1 MIKILQVRNI
11 DSFVESRRQKT
22 SEKDRKTV
30 QSILNDVRKNGD
42 SAVKKYERKFNG
54 KSTSQL
60 RVSAK
65 EIKEALSKISLE
77 ESPALYDM
85 KREILDYSSELM
97 QDLRIRVKKH
107 DKYKEGFLIVCR
119 WIDRNSKYEK
129 GISFIDGEQVQVPQR
144 LEKRLRAK
152 GLIFGGRGSR
162 IELSDL
168 KRSFV
173 PIPSVGCYIPGGQA
187 RYPSSVVMS
196 VVPAAVAGVKRIVVV
211 SPPGRNGKIDPLT
224 IAAAKRCGATEI
236 YKVGGAQA
244 IGALAYGTKTIPKVD
259 KIIGPGGKFVSVA
272 KSLVSDQTAIDMVA
286 GPTELGIIADASS
299 DPELVALD
307 LISQAEHSKDTMCF
321 VITQSKTMANQ
332 IQKSIEKLI
341 PGTERSS
348 IIKESISKN
357 GFIAVC
363 KNENEMVEL
372 ANKIAPEHLELM
384 VKNAK
389 SLSQKITG
397 AGLLLIGKNTPSA
410 ASDYLL
416 GTNHILPTN
425 GFGRTRGGLSVLDFL
440 KLQTVVESEKSAL
453 RKISKSLKALTDAE
467 GFPNHFRAVERRL
480 D

>member
-54 KSTSQL
+54 RKTSQL

-65 EIKEALSKISLE
+65 EIKEAQSKISRE
-77 ESPALYDM
+77 EVTALQTMSARLSNSSP
-85 KREILDYSSELM
+85 KI
-97 QDLRIRVKKH
+97 
-107 DKYKEGFLIVCR
+107 
-119 WIDRNSKYEK
+119 
-129 GISFIDGEQVQVPQR
+129 QV
-144 LEKRLRAK
+144 
-152 GLIFGGRGSR
+152 RGSR
-162 IELSDL
+162 
-168 KRSFV
+168 KFV

-196 VVPAAVAGVKRIVVV
+196 VIPAKIAGVKRIVVV
-211 SPPGRNGKIDPLT
+211 SPPSRDGKIDPLT
-224 IAAAKRCGATEI
+224 IVAAKMCGATEI
-236 YKVGGAQA
+236 YKVGGGQA
-244 IGALAYGTKTIPKVD
+244 IGALAYGTKSIPKVD
-259 KIIGPGGKFVSVA
+259 KIVGPGGKFVSIA

-286 GPTELGIIADASS
+286 GPTELGIIVDASS
-299 DPELVALD
+299 NPELVALD

-321 VITQSKTMANQ
+321 VITQSKTMAKQ
-332 IQKSIEKLI
+332 IQKSIEKVI

-363 KNENEMVEL
+363 KNQNEMIEL
-372 ANKIAPEHLELM
+372 ANKFAPEHMELM

-389 SLSQKITG
+389 TLSKKITG
-397 AGLLLIGKNTPSA
+397 AGLVLIGKNTPSA
-410 ASDYLL
+410 VSDYLL

-440 KLQTVVESEKSAL
+440 KLQTVVESKKSAL
-453 RKISKSLKALTDAE
+453 RNISKSLKALTDAE
-467 GFPNHFRAVERRL
+467 DLPNHYKAVKRRL

>member
-1 MIKILQVRNI
+1 LIKILQVRDI

-30 QSILNDVRKNGD
+30 QAILNDVKRNGD

-54 KSTSQL
+54 RNTSQL

-65 EIKEALSKISLE
+65 EIKEARSKISSEEVTALRDMSARLLPRQKILANPWLE
-77 ESPALYDM
+77 IGSVY
-85 KREILDYSSELM
+85 
-97 QDLRIRVKKH
+97 
-107 DKYKEGFLIVCR
+107 
-119 WIDRNSKYEK
+119 
-129 GISFIDGEQVQVPQR
+129 
-144 LEKRLRAK
+144 
-152 GLIFGGRGSR
+152 RG
-162 IELSDL
+162 
-168 KRSFV
+168 FV

-196 VVPAAVAGVKRIVVV
+196 VVPARNAGVKRIVVV
-211 SPPGRNGKIDPLT
+211 SPPGRDGKIDPLT
-224 IAAAKRCGATEI
+224 IVAAKMCGATEI

-244 IGALAYGTKTIPKVD
+244 IGALSYGTKSIPKVD
-259 KIIGPGGKFVSVA
+259 KIVGPGGKFVSIA

-286 GPTELGIIADASS
+286 GPTELGIIADAIS

-321 VITQSKTMANQ
+321 VITQSKTVAKQ

-348 IIKESISKN
+348 IIKEGISKN

-363 KNENEMVEL
+363 KSQNEMIEL

-389 SLSQKITG
+389 SLSKKITG
-397 AGLLLIGKNTPSA
+397 SGLLLIGKNTPSA

-416 GTNHILPTN
+416 GTNHILPTS
-425 GFGRTRGGLSVLDFL
+425 GFGRTRGGISVLDFM
-440 KLQTVVESEKSAL
+440 KLQTVVESKKSGL
-453 RKISKSLKALTDAE
+453 RTILKSLKAITDAE
-467 GFPNHFRAVERRL
+467 DLPNHYKAVKRRL

>member
-22 SEKDRKTV
+22 SEKDKKIV

-54 KSTSQL
+54 RKTSQL

-65 EIKEALSKISLE
+65 EIKEAQSKISRKERSALRDMSARLLSRQKILANPWLE
-77 ESPALYDM
+77 A
-85 KREILDYSSELM
+85 
-97 QDLRIRVKKH
+97 
-107 DKYKEGFLIVCR
+107 
-119 WIDRNSKYEK
+119 
-129 GISFIDGEQVQVPQR
+129 
-144 LEKRLRAK
+144 
-152 GLIFGGRGSR
+152 GSVYR
-162 IELSDL
+162 D
-168 KRSFV
+168 FV

-196 VVPAAVAGVKRIVVV
+196 VVPARKAGVKRIVVV
-211 SPPGRNGKIDPLT
+211 SPPNRDGKIDPLT
-224 IAAAKRCGATEI
+224 IVAAKMCGATEI

-244 IGALAYGTKTIPKVD
+244 IGALAYGTKSIPKVD
-259 KIIGPGGKFVSVA
+259 KIVGPGGKFVSIA
-272 KSLVSDQTAIDMVA
+272 KLLVSDQTAIDMVA

-299 DPELVALD
+299 DPDLVALD

-321 VITQSKTMANQ
+321 VITQSKIMAKQ

-357 GFIAVC
+357 GFIAMC
-363 KNENEMVEL
+363 KNQNEMVEL
-372 ANKIAPEHLELM
+372 ANKIAPEHMELM
-384 VKNAK
+384 VKNARSFSK
-389 SLSQKITG
+389 KITG

-425 GFGRTRGGLSVLDFL
+425 GFGRTRGGLSVLDFS
-440 KLQTVVESEKSAL
+440 KLQTIVESKKSTL

-467 GFPNHFRAVERRL
+467 DLPNHYKAVKRRL

>member
-1 MIKILQVRNI
+1 LIKILQVRNI

-54 KSTSQL
+54 RKTSQL

-65 EIKEALSKISLE
+65 EIKEARYKISSEEVTALRDMSVRLFAGPNQILANPWLE
-77 ESPALYDM
+77 VGSVY
-85 KREILDYSSELM
+85 R
-97 QDLRIRVKKH
+97 DL
-107 DKYKEGFLIVCR
+107 
-119 WIDRNSKYEK
+119 
-129 GISFIDGEQVQVPQR
+129 
-144 LEKRLRAK
+144 
-152 GLIFGGRGSR
+152 
-162 IELSDL
+162 
-168 KRSFV
+168 V

-196 VVPAAVAGVKRIVVV
+196 VVPARKAGVKRIVVV
-211 SPPGRNGKIDPLT
+211 SPPGRDGKIDPLT
-224 IAAAKRCGATEI
+224 IVAAKMCGATEI

-244 IGALAYGTKTIPKVD
+244 IGALAYGTKSIHKVD
-259 KIIGPGGKFVSVA
+259 KIVGPGGKFVSIA
-272 KSLVSDQTAIDMVA
+272 KSLVSDQTAIDMIA

-299 DPELVALD
+299 DPELIALD

-321 VITQSKTMANQ
+321 VITQSKTMAKQ

-357 GFIAVC
+357 GFIAIC
-363 KNENEMVEL
+363 KNENEMIGL
-372 ANKIAPEHLELM
+372 ANEIAPEHMELM

-389 SLSQKITG
+389 TLSKKITG
-397 AGLLLIGKNTPSA
+397 AGLLLIGKNTPSS

-440 KLQTVVESEKSAL
+440 KLQTTVEEKKSGL
-453 RKISKSLKALTDAE
+453 KSISDKLKTLTDAE
-467 GFPNHFRAVERRL
+467 GLPNHYEAVKRRL
-480 D
+480 E

>member
-22 SEKDRKTV
+22 SEKDKKTV

-54 KSTSQL
+54 RKTSQL

-65 EIKEALSKISLE
+65 EIKEARSKISRE
-77 ESPALYDM
+77 EVTALQTMSARLSNSSP
-85 KREILDYSSELM
+85 KI
-97 QDLRIRVKKH
+97 QI
-107 DKYKEGFLIVCR
+107 
-119 WIDRNSKYEK
+119 
-129 GISFIDGEQVQVPQR
+129 
-144 LEKRLRAK
+144 
-152 GLIFGGRGSR
+152 RGSR
-162 IELSDL
+162 
-168 KRSFV
+168 KFV
-173 PIPSVGCYIPGGQA
+173 AIPSVGCYIPGGQA

-196 VVPAAVAGVKRIVVV
+196 VIPAKIAGVKRIVIV
-211 SPPGRNGKIDPLT
+211 SPPNRDGKIDPLT
-224 IAAAKRCGATEI
+224 IVAAKKCGATEI

-244 IGALAYGTKTIPKVD
+244 IGALAYGTKSIPKVD
-259 KIIGPGGKFVSVA
+259 KIVGPGGKFVSIA

-299 DPELVALD
+299 DPELIALD
-307 LISQAEHSKDTMCF
+307 LISQAEHSRDTMCF
-321 VITQSKTMANQ
+321 VITQSKTMAKQ

-363 KNENEMVEL
+363 KNENEMIGL
-372 ANKIAPEHLELM
+372 ANEIAPEHMELM

-389 SLSQKITG
+389 TLSKKITG
-397 AGLLLIGKNTPSA
+397 AGLLLIGQNTPSA

-440 KLQTVVESEKSAL
+440 KLQTVVESKKSAFEYEIVWRTVL
-453 RKISKSLKALTDAE
+453 KSLKALTDAE
-467 GFPNHFRAVERRL
+467 GLPNHYKAVKRRL
-480 D
+480 E

>member
-1 MIKILQVRNI
+1 MIKILQVRNV
-11 DSFVESRRQKT
+11 DSFVESRRQRT

-30 QSILNDVRKNGD
+30 QKILNDVRKNGD

-54 KSTSQL
+54 RKTSQL

-65 EIKEALSKISLE
+65 EIKEARSKISRE
-77 ESPALYDM
+77 EITALQAM
-85 KREILDYSSELM
+85 SA
-97 QDLRIRVKKH
+97 
-107 DKYKEGFLIVCR
+107 
-119 WIDRNSKYEK
+119 
-129 GISFIDGEQVQVPQR
+129 
-144 LEKRLRAK
+144 RLRK
-152 GLIFGGRGSR
+152 YSPKIQVRGS
-162 IELSDL
+162 S
-168 KRSFV
+168 KFV

-196 VVPAAVAGVKRIVVV
+196 VIPAKIAGVKRIVIV
-211 SPPGRNGKIDPLT
+211 SPPDRDGKIDPLT
-224 IAAAKRCGATEI
+224 IVAAKICGATEI
-236 YKVGGAQA
+236 YKVGGGQA
-244 IGALAYGTKTIPKVD
+244 IGALAYGTQSIPKVD
-259 KIIGPGGKFVSVA
+259 KIVGPGGKFVSIA

-286 GPTELGIIADASS
+286 GPTELGIMADTNS

-321 VITQSKTMANQ
+321 VITQSKTMAKQ
-332 IQKSIEKLI
+332 IQKSIEKSI

-372 ANKIAPEHLELM
+372 TNKIAPEHMELM

-389 SLSQKITG
+389 SLSKKITG
-397 AGLLLIGKNTPSA
+397 AGLVLIGKNTPSA

-440 KLQTVVESEKSAL
+440 KLQTVVESKKSAL
-453 RKISKSLKALTDAE
+453 RNISKSLKALTNAE
-467 GFPNHFRAVERRL
+467 DLPNHYKAVKRRL

>member
-1 MIKILQVRNI
+1 MIKILQVRNV

-54 KSTSQL
+54 RKTSQL

-65 EIKEALSKISLE
+65 EIKEARSKISRE
-77 ESPALYDM
+77 EVTALQTMSARLSNSSP
-85 KREILDYSSELM
+85 KI
-97 QDLRIRVKKH
+97 QI
-107 DKYKEGFLIVCR
+107 
-119 WIDRNSKYEK
+119 
-129 GISFIDGEQVQVPQR
+129 
-144 LEKRLRAK
+144 
-152 GLIFGGRGSR
+152 RGSR
-162 IELSDL
+162 
-168 KRSFV
+168 KFV
-173 PIPSVGCYIPGGQA
+173 AIPSVGCYIPGGQA

-196 VVPAAVAGVKRIVVV
+196 VIPAKIAGVKRIVVV
-211 SPPGRNGKIDPLT
+211 SPPDRDGKIDPLT
-224 IAAAKRCGATEI
+224 IVAAKKCGATEI
-236 YKVGGAQA
+236 YKIGGAQA
-244 IGALAYGTKTIPKVD
+244 IGALTYGTKSIPKVD
-259 KIIGPGGKFVSVA
+259 KIVGPGGKFVSIA

-299 DPELVALD
+299 DPELIALD
-307 LISQAEHSKDTMCF
+307 LISQAEHSRDTMCF
-321 VITQSKTMANQ
+321 VITQSKTMAKQ

-341 PGTERSS
+341 SGTERSS

-363 KNENEMVEL
+363 KNENEMIGL
-372 ANKIAPEHLELM
+372 ANEIAPEHMELM

-389 SLSQKITG
+389 TLSKKITG
-397 AGLLLIGKNTPSA
+397 AGLLLIGKNTPSS

-440 KLQTVVESEKSAL
+440 KLQTVIESKKSVL
-453 RKISKSLKALTDAE
+453 RKISKSLKVLTDAE
-467 GFPNHFRAVERRL
+467 DLPNHYKAVKRRL

>member
-1 MIKILQVRNI
+1 LIKILQVRNI

-22 SEKDRKTV
+22 SEKDRKIV

-65 EIKEALSKISLE
+65 EIKEAKSKISRKE
-77 ESPALYDM
+77 YKAIGEVGYW
-85 KREILDYSSELM
+85 LDFFTERDVRNRV
-97 QDLRIRVKKH
+97 QEAVKKSGK
-107 DKYKEGFLIVCR
+107 DLLEGFGV
-119 WIDRNSKYEK
+119 
-129 GISFIDGEQVQVPQR
+129 GIE
-144 LEKRLRAK
+144 
-152 GLIFGGRGSR
+152 
-162 IELSDL
+162 
-168 KRSFV
+168 RSLV

-187 RYPSSVVMS
+187 RYPSSVAMS
-196 VVPAAVAGVKRIVVV
+196 VTPAKMAGVKRIVVV
-211 SPPGRNGKIDPLT
+211 SPPGRDGKIDPLT

-244 IGALAYGTKTIPKVD
+244 IGALAYGTKSIPKVD
-259 KIIGPGGKFVSVA
+259 KIVGPGGKFVSIA

-286 GPTELGIIADASS
+286 GPTELGIIANASS
-299 DPELVALD
+299 NPELVALD

-321 VITQSKTMANQ
+321 VITQSKSMAKQ

-357 GFIAVC
+357 GFIAIC
-363 KNENEMVEL
+363 KNENEVIEL

-384 VKNAK
+384 VGNAK
-389 SLSQKITG
+389 TLSKKITG

-410 ASDYLL
+410 ASDYIL

-440 KLQTVVESEKSAL
+440 KLQTVVESNKKRFLEL
-453 RKISKSLKALTDAE
+453 
-467 GFPNHFRAVERRL
+467 
-480 D
+480 

>member
-1 MIKILQVRNI
+1 LIKILQVRNV

-22 SEKDRKTV
+22 SEKDKKTV
-30 QSILNDVRKNGD
+30 QAILNNVRKNGD
-42 SAVKKYERKFNG
+42 SAVEKYERKFNG
-54 KSTSQL
+54 RKTSQL

-65 EIKEALSKISLE
+65 EIKEARSKISQKEVTALQTMSARLSNS
-77 ESPALYDM
+77 SP
-85 KREILDYSSELM
+85 KI
-97 QDLRIRVKKH
+97 QI
-107 DKYKEGFLIVCR
+107 
-119 WIDRNSKYEK
+119 
-129 GISFIDGEQVQVPQR
+129 
-144 LEKRLRAK
+144 
-152 GLIFGGRGSR
+152 RGSR
-162 IELSDL
+162 
-168 KRSFV
+168 KFV
-173 PIPSVGCYIPGGQA
+173 AIPSVGCYIPGGQA

-196 VVPAAVAGVKRIVVV
+196 VIPAKVAGVKRIVIV
-211 SPPGRNGKIDPLT
+211 SPPDRDGKIDPLT
-224 IAAAKRCGATEI
+224 IVAAKKCGATEI
-236 YKVGGAQA
+236 YKIGGAQA
-244 IGALAYGTKTIPKVD
+244 IGALAYGTKSIPKVD
-259 KIIGPGGKFVSVA
+259 KIVGPGGKFVSIA

-299 DPELVALD
+299 DPELIALD

-321 VITQSKTMANQ
+321 VITQSKTMAKQ

-363 KNENEMVEL
+363 KNENEMIGL
-372 ANKIAPEHLELM
+372 ANEIAPEHMELM

-389 SLSQKITG
+389 TLSKKITG
-397 AGLLLIGKNTPSA
+397 AGLLLIGKNTPSS

-440 KLQTVVESEKSAL
+440 KLQTVIESKKSGL
-453 RKISKSLKALTDAE
+453 RKISKSLKVLTDAE
-467 GFPNHFRAVERRL
+467 DLPNHYKAVKRRL

>member
-1 MIKILQVRNI
+1 LIKILQVRNV

-54 KSTSQL
+54 RKTSQL

-65 EIKEALSKISLE
+65 EIKEVVSKIGRKKLQ
-77 ESPALYDM
+77 A
-85 KREILDYSSELM
+85 I
-97 QDLRIRVKKH
+97 DLVGN
-107 DKYKEGFLIVCR
+107 DVA
-119 WIDRNSKYEK
+119 
-129 GISFIDGEQVQVPQR
+129 R
-144 LEKRLRAK
+144 LEYLFYSRLKEAK
-152 GLIFGGRGSR
+152 TSNGSLFSKDSIKKSLI
-162 IELSDL
+162 
-168 KRSFV
+168 
-173 PIPSVGCYIPGGQA
+173 PISSVGCYIPGGLA
-187 RYPSSVVMS
+187 RYPSSAVMS
-196 VVPAAVAGVKRIVVV
+196 VVPASIAGVKRIVVV
-211 SPPGRNGKIDPLT
+211 SPPGRDGKIDPLT
-224 IAAAKRCGATEI
+224 IAAAKMCGATEI

-244 IGALAYGTKTIPKVD
+244 IGALAYGTKSIPKVD
-259 KIIGPGGKFVSVA
+259 KIVGPGGKFVSIA

-286 GPTELGIIADASS
+286 GPTELGIMADASS
-299 DPELVALD
+299 DPELAALD

-321 VITQSKTMANQ
+321 VITQSKTIAKQ

-341 PGTERSS
+341 PGVERSS

-363 KNENEMVEL
+363 ENQNQMVEL

-389 SLSQKITG
+389 SLSKKITG
-397 AGLLLIGKNTPSA
+397 AGLVLIGKNTPSA

-440 KLQTVVESEKSAL
+440 KLQTVIESKKSEL
-453 RKISKSLKALTDAE
+453 RKISKSLKLLTDAE
-467 GFPNHFRAVERRL
+467 DLPNHYKAVKRRL

>member
-30 QSILNDVRKNGD
+30 QSILSDVKRNGD

-54 KSTSQL
+54 RQTSQL
-60 RVSAK
+60 RVNSK
-65 EIKEALSKISLE
+65 EIKEARSKISRE
-77 ESPALYDM
+77 EVTALQAM
-85 KREILDYSSELM
+85 SARL
-97 QDLRIRVKKH
+97 
-107 DKYKEGFLIVCR
+107 
-119 WIDRNSKYEK
+119 RNSSPK
-129 GISFIDGEQVQVPQR
+129 IQI
-144 LEKRLRAK
+144 
-152 GLIFGGRGSR
+152 RGS
-162 IELSDL
+162 S
-168 KRSFV
+168 KFV

-196 VVPAAVAGVKRIVVV
+196 VIPAKIAGVKRIVVV
-211 SPPGRNGKIDPLT
+211 SPPSRDGKIDPLT
-224 IAAAKRCGATEI
+224 IVAAKMCDATEI
-236 YKVGGAQA
+236 YKIGGGQA
-244 IGALAYGTKTIPKVD
+244 IGALAYGTKSIPKVD
-259 KIIGPGGKFVSVA
+259 KIVGPGGRFVSIA

-299 DPELVALD
+299 NPELVALD

-321 VITQSKTMANQ
+321 VITQSKTVAKQ
-332 IQKSIEKLI
+332 IQKSIEKVI

-357 GFIAVC
+357 GFIAIC
-363 KNENEMVEL
+363 KNESEMVEL

-384 VKNAK
+384 VKNAR
-389 SLSQKITG
+389 SLSKKITG
-397 AGLLLIGKNTPSA
+397 AGLLLIGKNTPSS

-440 KLQTVVESEKSAL
+440 KLQTVIESKKSGL
-453 RKISKSLKALTDAE
+453 RKISKSLKVLTDAE
-467 GFPNHFRAVERRL
+467 DLPNHYKAVKRRL